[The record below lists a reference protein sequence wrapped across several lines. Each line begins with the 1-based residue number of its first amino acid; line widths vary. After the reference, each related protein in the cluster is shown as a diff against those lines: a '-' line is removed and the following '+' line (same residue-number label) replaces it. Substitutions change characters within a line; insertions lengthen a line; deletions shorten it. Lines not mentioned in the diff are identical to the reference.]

1 VQDPVLRKK
10 LTPDFTL
17 GCKRVLLSNTYLPA
31 VTRPNVDVVTT
42 GIAEV
47 RASSVVG
54 NDGVERPVDAIIFGT
69 GFRPTDSPAAQ
80 RLIGREGKSLSEAW
94 GGSPQA
100 YLGTTVSGFPN
111 LFILLGPNTGLGHT
125 SVVYMIEAQIAHVMD
140 ALRYMERH
148 DVGAMEPKAE
158 AQAAFIR
165 GIDERM
171 RGTVWVAG
179 GCKSWYL
186 DVTGRNSTLWP
197 DFTWQYRRRVERIDP
212 SAYRMTRANGA
223 ARVGEALERARE
235 YTREHIRE
243 RAYA

>member
-1 VQDPVLRKK
+1 MQAGIAVEYL
-10 LTPDFTL
+10 
-17 GCKRVLLSNTYLPA
+17 LPA
-31 VTRPNVDVVTT
+31 VTQPNVDVVTT

-47 RASSVVG
+47 RESSIVG
-54 NDGVERPVDAIIFGT
+54 TDGVERPIDAIIFGT
-69 GFRPTDSPAAQ
+69 GFRPTDPPVAQ
-80 RLIGREGKSLSEAW
+80 HLIGRIGKALSEVW

-125 SVVYMIEAQIAHVMD
+125 SVVYMIEAQIAHLMD
-140 ALRYMERH
+140 AVRYMERH

-186 DVTGRNSTLWP
+186 DKTGRNSTLWP
-197 DFTWQYRRRVERIDP
+197 DFTWQYRRRVERIEP
-212 SAYRMTRANGA
+212 SDYQMTRAHA
-223 ARVGEALERARE
+223 APQATHAAERALGH
-235 YTREHIRE
+235 THE
-243 RAYA
+243 RVYA